1 MDVTMP
7 QKGEPALG
15 DNKASVRKTLSAL
28 SNLRSGFSSSGRQ
41 LLNRVLPFLGR
52 NDRTPTGHHEQTAS
66 DLAKA
71 LLSVRGEASGV
82 ALATDLLNLY
92 AQFDDTG
99 KRHFF
104 DMLANAFDP
113 DDDHLTSS
121 WERYKS
127 DGASALPALFCSVE
141 APRQELFR
149 RLNQAPGGT
158 ASLVRMRAD
167 LLTMKRDHVAFER
180 VDFDLRHL
188 LQSWFNRGFLKMQS
202 IDWSSPASLL
212 ERLIR
217 YEAVHDINSWS
228 ELRLRL
234 DPQDRRCFAFFHPV
248 MPDEP
253 LIFVEVGLT
262 IAMPDNIQEIL
273 AEDRTPIEA
282 SAATTATFYSIN
294 NCQPGLSGISFGHF
308 LIKQVAADLK
318 RELPGLYRFVTLSP
332 IPSLMNELRK
342 AASSADE
349 LTTLDSLSTPESFTE
364 IEQAAAQTFLLN
376 RAADYFM
383 LARDAAGRPRDPV
396 ARFHLG
402 NGARL
407 ERLNWAAD
415 MSANGLR
422 QSGGIMVNYLYDL
435 AHLEENHEAFV
446 ERGKVVTG
454 TAFEKQASAASSY
467 SVKG

>member
-1 MDVTMP
+1 
-7 QKGEPALG
+7 
-15 DNKASVRKTLSAL
+15 
-28 SNLRSGFSSSGRQ
+28 
-41 LLNRVLPFLGR
+41 
-52 NDRTPTGHHEQTAS
+52 
-66 DLAKA
+66 
-71 LLSVRGEASGV
+71 
-82 ALATDLLNLY
+82 
-92 AQFDDTG
+92 
-99 KRHFF
+99 
-104 DMLANAFDP
+104 MLANDFDP
-113 DDDHLTSS
+113 DGDGLQAS

-127 DGASALPALFCSVE
+127 DGPTALPALSRSVE

-167 LLTMKRDHVAFER
+167 LLTLKRDHVGLER
-180 VDFDLRHL
+180 VDADLRHL
-188 LQSWFNRGFLKMQS
+188 LQSWFNRGFLKLQS

-234 DPQDRRCFAFFHPV
+234 DPPDRRCFAFFHPV

-262 IAMPDNIQEIL
+262 TGLPDNIQEML
-273 AEDRTPIEA
+273 AEDRMPIEA
-282 SAATTATFYSIN
+282 STATTATFYSIN

-318 RELPGLYRFVTLSP
+318 RELPGLDCFVTLSP
-332 IPSLMNELRK
+332 APSLLTGLRK
-342 AASSADE
+342 LANTAE
-349 LTTLDSLSTPESFTE
+349 EQGILERVSTPEGFAE
-364 IEQAAAQTFLLN
+364 IDQVRVRALLLN

-383 LARDAAGRPRDPV
+383 QARDAAGRPRDPV

-415 MSANGLR
+415 TSANGLR

-435 AHLEENHEAFV
+435 SQLEENHEAFV
-446 ERGKVVTG
+446 ERGKVATG
-454 TAFEKQASAASSY
+454 APFEKLVCTTAGHQA
-467 SVKG
+467 KG

>member
-1 MDVTMP
+1 MNVSTQ
-7 QKGEPALG
+7 QKSGSGLG
-15 DNKASVRKTLSAL
+15 DNKASVRKTLNAL
-28 SNLRSGFSSSGRQ
+28 SNLRNGFSQSGRK
-41 LLNRVLPFLGR
+41 LLNRVLPFLGTEGR
-52 NDRTPTGHHEQTAS
+52 APSGHNAQTAS

-92 AQFDDTG
+92 AQFDGAG
-99 KRHFF
+99 KRQFF
-104 DMLANAFDP
+104 DMLANEFDP
-113 DDDHLTSS
+113 DDDNLTSS

-127 DGASALPALFCSVE
+127 EGTTALPALFRSVE

-149 RLNQAPGGT
+149 RLNQAPDGT

-167 LLTMKRDHVAFER
+167 LITMKRESVAFER

-217 YEAVHDINSWS
+217 YEAVHDINSWT

-248 MPDEP
+248 IPDEP

-262 IAMPDNIQEIL
+262 IGMPDNIQEIL
-273 AEDRTPIEA
+273 AEDRTPIDA
-282 SAATTATFYSIN
+282 SVATTATFYSIN

-318 RELPGLYRFVTLSP
+318 RELPGLNCFVTLSP

-342 AASSADE
+342 IASSE
-349 LTTLDSLSTPESFTE
+349 EERMTLDSLSAPESFAK
-364 IEQAAAQTFLLN
+364 IEPAAAQKFLLN

-383 LARDAAGRPRDPV
+383 QVRDAAGRPRDPV

-407 ERLNWAAD
+407 ERLNWEAD

-422 QSGGIMVNYLYDL
+422 QSGGIMVNYLYEL
-435 AHLEENHEAFV
+435 SNLEENHEAFV

-454 TAFEKQASAASSY
+454 TAFERLASAAASN